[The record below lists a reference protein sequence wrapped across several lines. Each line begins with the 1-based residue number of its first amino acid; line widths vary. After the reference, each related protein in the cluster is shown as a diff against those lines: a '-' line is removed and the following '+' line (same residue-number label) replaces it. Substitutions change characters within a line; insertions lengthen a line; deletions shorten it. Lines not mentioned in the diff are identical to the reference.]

1 MRKYNNYIDGKF
13 TPARNG
19 GVIPVINPATEEII
33 SEVPDSTK
41 EDIAKAIEAAYAARK
56 DWRDTPSI
64 ERGEYIKKLC
74 EDIGMTVKIFGYSNK
89 VYDFT
94 LKLLSPVIPENI
106 KELEEGG
113 RKKIII
119 SVPSEKMGKV
129 IGKRGNKLEKIRFL
143 LERRFNVKE
152 VNIIQA
158 I

>member
-1 MRKYNNYIDGKF
+1 MKRIVLSNNEISLINRLDLL
-13 TPARNG
+13 T
-19 GVIPVINPATEEII
+19 GVYPVDCIQFAKTRQLIFLVKEE
-33 SEVPDSTK
+33 DLG
-41 EDIAKAIEAAYAARK
+41 KAIGMNGRN
-56 DWRDTPSI
+56 
-64 ERGEYIKKLC
+64 IKKLC
-74 EDIGMTVKIFGYSNK
+74 EDLGMTVKIFGYSNK

-152 VNIIQA
+152 VNVIQA
-158 I
+158 N